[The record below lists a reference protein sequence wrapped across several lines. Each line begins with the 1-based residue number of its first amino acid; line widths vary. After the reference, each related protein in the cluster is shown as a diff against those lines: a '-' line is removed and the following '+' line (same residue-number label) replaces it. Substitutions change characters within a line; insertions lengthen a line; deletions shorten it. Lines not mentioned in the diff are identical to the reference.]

1 MRYHV
6 TQILVDHKGRK
17 LPLNDKDVD
26 PSGNV
31 IKGSTLRDV
40 LELVCVQP
48 SEVVKGGD
56 DKLKV
61 YRMLQRISKAENIVE
76 LEAAEVELLKK
87 MVAAAYPAA
96 LYGLIYD
103 VLENPVS
110 DEPRA
115 SDPVEAPAGARRN
128 AGRGKS

>member
-1 MRYHV
+1 MKYDV
-6 TQILVDHKGRK
+6 TITLVDHKGRK

-26 PSGNV
+26 PQGNV
-31 IKGSTLRDV
+31 IKGSKLRDC

-61 YRMLQRISKAENIVE
+61 YRMLQRISKADPIVE
-76 LEAAEVELLKK
+76 LDASEVELLKK

-96 LYGLIYD
+96 LYGLLYD

-110 DEPRA
+110 DEAPPA
-115 SDPVEAPAGARRN
+115 ADPPAAGARRS
-128 AGRGKS
+128 AGRGK